1 MILGSWRASLAAG
14 AGHVKV
20 TDFGAARG
28 VTESAQAALRE
39 AQRRTIADL
48 RNGDWQPASKKNGET
63 GLANA
68 TLATDEE
75 FDDSR
80 VEGTTLYLAPE
91 CVEGAGPTMAADA
104 WALGC
109 VLHFCVEARPKFS
122 SKDEETSRALIL
134 AFDGSAG
141 ANVRALNGN
150 AAALELVLLSR
161 EPCERPSM
169 ASLVSHEFFAGV
181 DVRSCHA
188 RAAQPLTRAG
198 RDKMTRFGA
207 SNDNSQRVSDAAW
220 AQRQYSLMWAP
231 VASGA
236 VGGAAHASEYG
247 DLGADAAFR
256 AWFEDYDLPN
266 DSDIDVGAP
275 FLKPLR

>member
-1 MILGSWRASLAAG
+1 
-14 AGHVKV
+14 
-20 TDFGAARG
+20 
-28 VTESAQAALRE
+28 
-39 AQRRTIADL
+39 
-48 RNGDWQPASKKNGET
+48 
-63 GLANA
+63 
-68 TLATDEE
+68 
-75 FDDSR
+75 
-80 VEGTTLYLAPE
+80 
-91 CVEGAGPTMAADA
+91 
-104 WALGC
+104 
-109 VLHFCVEARPKFS
+109 
-122 SKDEETSRALIL
+122 
-134 AFDGSAG
+134 
-141 ANVRALNGN
+141 
-150 AAALELVLLSR
+150 
-161 EPCERPSM
+161 M

-231 VASGA
+231 VASGE
-236 VGGAAHASEYG
+236 VGGAARADEYW

-266 DSDIDVGAP
+266 DSEIDVGAP